1 MSAIEAK
8 TESVG
13 LDEDKVPARKKSTAS
28 MLIDLCV
35 GLIHA
40 NSSDAPGMCSRCLS
54 ELVPRSSTAKYPNA
68 FCSEQ
73 CEHEFIRAS
82 LASMTLESCVRMHA
96 RLDVLLDRAQKN
108 VA

>member
-1 MSAIEAK
+1 MSAIEVK

-13 LDEDKVPARKKSTAS
+13 LDEVKVPARKKSAAS
-28 MLIDLCV
+28 MLIELCV

-40 NSSDAPGMCSRCLS
+40 NSSDVPGMCSRCLS
-54 ELVPRSSTAKYPNA
+54 ELVPQSSTAKYPNA

-82 LASMTLESCVRMHA
+82 LASMTSDDCARMQA
-96 RLDVLLDRAQKN
+96 RLNVLLDRAQKN